1 VQLTPNPSNG
11 KFLLS
16 GNLQSGYDI
25 VQVTLFD
32 SLGKEVAQQDLLL
45 MQNELHQ
52 SFDFSNL
59 LSQGIYFAKLS
70 AGQEVLQTFK
80 VVVK

>member
-1 VQLTPNPSNG
+1 V
-11 KFLLS
+11 LS
-16 GNLQSGYDI
+16 GNLHSGYDNL
-25 VQVTLFD
+25 QVVLYD
-32 SLGKEVAQQDLLL
+32 SLGKEVAQQDLLP

-52 SFDFSNL
+52 SFDFSNR

-80 VVVK
+80 VVIN